1 MTVFMYVCVCVREGR
16 AGGWSWRWVTA
27 AWALGCVSAAGVH
40 PRERGT
46 VYLRAR
52 VCVKL
57 SVGNTRSAAV
67 ASTRLSV
74 TKSRGW
80 TDSLSNTLLSLDE
93 QTTQHWND
101 HLDWWHWTW
110 GHLDSRWICAFQLD
124 LERCVYLKHLAALIK
139 MTVKCTKALL
149 PPIFQ

>member
-1 MTVFMYVCVCVREGR
+1 M
-16 AGGWSWRWVTA
+16 TA
-27 AWALGCVSAAGVH
+27 AWALGCVSAARVH

-93 QTTQHWND
+93 QTTQH
-101 HLDWWHWTW
+101 
-110 GHLDSRWICAFQLD
+110 
-124 LERCVYLKHLAALIK
+124 
-139 MTVKCTKALL
+139 
-149 PPIFQ
+149 